1 MANSH
6 RSGLIKRSS
15 DGANLNRMGVT
26 NTVVCNYDGKELRKI
41 PIIVVPLYLKYSVIN
56 LSGMIFA
63 NEMKVPRL
71 KSLTANLNRMGVTN
85 SVVCN
90 YDGKE
95 LPKVLGINAVD
106 RVLLDAPCSGTG
118 SFSEMVTFR
127 FHQYQVVGRALPT
140 ESNDHPKIYKMKLW
154 ATNEVRAKSK
164 FWYFLRKLMKV
175 KKTNGQVLAINEVL
189 YLLISLNLDHLNIVH
204 LLDED
209 GIIPVDY
216 HVGFNSFYLCII
228 TVAR

>member
-1 MANSH
+1 
-6 RSGLIKRSS
+6 
-15 DGANLNRMGVT
+15 
-26 NTVVCNYDGKELRKI
+26 
-41 PIIVVPLYLKYSVIN
+41 
-56 LSGMIFA
+56 MIFA

-85 SVVCN
+85 TVVCN

-118 SFSEMVTFR
+118 VISKDE

-175 KKTNGQVLAINEVL
+175 KKTNGQVLAINEDVKFDEGPG
-189 YLLISLNLDHLNIVH
+189 LLL
-204 LLDED
+204 
-209 GIIPVDY
+209 
-216 HVGFNSFYLCII
+216 
-228 TVAR
+228 